1 MAVDKFFLSYP
12 PIIQKL
18 MDDEQDDPSFKE
30 ITDYNSQY
38 KQVLVTDHI
47 KLFGYM
53 LFLIRKELR
62 LTQSD
67 MGVLLKNFGVG
78 SQRHGIGLSK
88 SGYSKIENGITHLD
102 FEIVFILSDR
112 LDVDFHI
119 IFELYYKII
128 MLAYNKDCY
137 FMQPCGNLN
146 HGKGLSFFHNL
157 TETSNEYWYT
167 DLKQYKN
174 YFNDFDLVEIK
185 ELLNKVLINRE
196 TIKTKLNYQ
205 KQMRERSLKRRRFQK
220 EKKIKSS

>member
-112 LDVDFHI
+112 LDVDFNI

-146 HGKGLSFFHNL
+146 NGKGLSFFHNL

-185 ELLNKVLINRE
+185 ELLNKVLINRD

-220 EKKIKSS
+220 EKNIKSS